1 MTTHPLR
8 FVAVLLTTLA
18 TTTFVPTAVPSAAA
32 QTTPIHYA
40 ATAINMLA
48 SPGNAAIPINIV
60 VTRWTSRA
68 EQEQVMAALL
78 ELGERAFLE
87 ALRKMPSAGS
97 IAPVGG
103 VGFQVRYATLTRLPN
118 GTDRVVMIT
127 DRPMS
132 FAERWDGGR
141 TTDYAV
147 TWLELT
153 LNPSGRGDG
162 QVIAAAR
169 VLSDPVNRSILIEN
183 YNDQAIRLQNV
194 RRMK

>member
-1 MTTHPLR
+1 MPTRPLR
-8 FVAVLLTTLA
+8 FVSILLFTTALA
-18 TTTFVPTAVPSAAA
+18 GSAPASAAA
-32 QTTPIHYA
+32 QATPIHYA

-48 SPGNAAIPINIV
+48 PPGNAAMPINIV

-103 VGFQVRYATLTRLPN
+103 VGFSVRYATLTRLPN
-118 GTDRVVMIT
+118 GTDRVVMFT

-153 LNPSGRGDG
+153 LNPSGRGAG
-162 QVIAAAR
+162 QAIAAAR
-169 VLSDPVNRSILIEN
+169 VRPDAVNRSILIEN
-183 YNDQAIRLQNV
+183 YNDQPIRLQNV
-194 RRMK
+194 QRMK